1 MVAILSHLFG
11 CVCYTAK
18 TDTLAALFVVL
29 LAQVSLTVLGSKVFF
44 FLTSQRIY
52 CLNIGMK
59 QQREPQVNPVCGL
72 GTEGRHY

>member
-44 FLTSQRIY
+44 FFDI
-52 CLNIGMK
+52 
-59 QQREPQVNPVCGL
+59 
-72 GTEGRHY
+72 TENLLLEHRNEATEKTTNESSVQSWD